1 MNHDDAIPYYDNRN
15 KLIGFITEEQAVA
28 LADVKLVRRK
38 STGELKRVID
48 TRERLHRGEFLGKDV
63 TSRPV
68 WELNHGKHFKEE
80 LESGWVYALKGRG
93 I

>member
-1 MNHDDAIPYYDNRN
+1 MNHSDAIPYYDNRN
-15 KLIGFITEEQAVA
+15 KLIGFITEGQAVA

-68 WELNHGKHFKEE
+68 WERNDGKCYEEE
-80 LESGWVYALKGRG
+80 LSSGRVFALKGRG